1 MCMYKNNKKNVFA
14 ATFMVGAVGLSLL
27 SGCGWMSSS
36 KDAKQNDIA
45 QSSVVNK
52 DEILLTIDGKPV
64 LTVQEYEDQLDAAR
78 QANREIEMILQMLPN
93 AEREH
98 IFKVFET
105 GQVLKKW
112 AEQEGVTST
121 PEFKKQQKMMYDA
134 MDLQLCTM
142 AFYDKNPL
150 QISDSDVKEFYT
162 TKKDSIP
169 GLKIAEGGVTVAH
182 ARFDSKAA
190 ADKFLEKVKEV
201 KDIAKFKTAA
211 EAEQLAVSD
220 AIINEKSPQSD
231 SLKSAVLAI
240 KHFPKVEVV
249 KIGDNAFWVVFAS
262 EKSEAQYHDL
272 KNPQVQEGLKSMM
285 SNERR
290 QKQLEDGVEKMKKD
304 MNVQVNDEYF
314 ENKENQKRA
323 AMESMMKSHG
333 QEQDDQEDDQ
343 DADDMNMP
351 AEKL

>member
-1 MCMYKNNKKNVFA
+1 MYKNNKKNVFA

-36 KDAKQNDIA
+36 KDAKKEDAA
-45 QSSVVNK
+45 QSSVANTGDV
-52 DEILLTIDGKPV
+52 LLSIDGKPV

-98 IFKVFET
+98 IFKIFET

-112 AEQEGVTST
+112 AEQQGITNT
-121 PEFKKQQKMMYDA
+121 PEFKKQQKMMHDA

-142 AFYDKNPL
+142 AFYDKNPV
-150 QISDSDVKEFYT
+150 QISDADVKEFYEA
-162 TKKDSIP
+162 KKDSIP
-169 GLKIAEGGVTVAH
+169 GLKLAEGGVTVAH
-182 ARFDSKAA
+182 VRFESQ
-190 ADKFLEKVKEV
+190 ADAEKFLEKAKEV
-201 KDIAKFKTAA
+201 KDLAKFKSLGQADKLT
-211 EAEQLAVSD
+211 VTD
-220 AIINEKSPQSD
+220 TVVNEKSSQSD
-231 SLKSAVLAI
+231 ALKSAVLAV
-240 KHFPKVEVV
+240 KHFPKVEIV

-262 EKSEAQYHDL
+262 GKSEAQYHDL

-304 MNVQVNDEYF
+304 MNVVVNDSYF

-323 AMESMMKSHG
+323 AMEEMMKQHG
-333 QEQDDQEDDQ
+333 QEQQDQDEDL

>member
-1 MCMYKNNKKNVFA
+1 MYKNNRKNVFA

-36 KDAKQNDIA
+36 KDAKKEDA
-45 QSSVVNK
+45 TQSSVANTGDV
-52 DEILLTIDGKPV
+52 LLSIDGKPV

-98 IFKVFET
+98 IFKIFET

-112 AEQEGVTST
+112 AEKEGVTET
-121 PEFKKQQKMMYDA
+121 PEFKKQQKMMHDA

-142 AFYDKNPL
+142 AFYDKHPL
-150 QISDSDVKEFYT
+150 QISDADVKEFYE

-169 GLKIAEGGVTVAH
+169 GLKLADGGVNVAH
-182 ARFDSKAA
+182 VRFDSKAE
-190 ADKFLEKVKEV
+190 ADKFLEKAKEV
-201 KDIAKFKTAA
+201 KDLAKFKSLGQADKLT
-211 EAEQLAVSD
+211 VTD
-220 AIINEKSPQSD
+220 TVVNEKSSQSD

-262 EKSEAQYHDL
+262 GKSEAQYHDL

-304 MNVQVNDEYF
+304 MNVVVNDKYF
-314 ENKENQKRA
+314 EDKENQKRS
-323 AMESMMKSHG
+323 AMEAMMKQHEQEQQG
-333 QEQDDQEDDQ
+333 QEEDV